1 MIGHYCGI
9 VRLHEDVHGPHTH
22 SGRLRGRRVVEQH
35 VSITAI
41 HLVAVVRDDCHGFGI
56 IVRLDEG
63 IHRQADRQTQR
74 KDGNGAACVITTMH
88 LVAVVRN
95 DK

>member
-1 MIGHYCGI
+1 MIGHYFGI
-9 VRLHEDVHGPHTH
+9 LRLQEDVHGPHTH

-41 HLVAVVRDDCHGFGI
+41 HLVAVVRNDCHDFGI

-63 IHRQADRQTQR
+63 VHPHADHQTQR
-74 KDGNGAACVITTMH
+74 KDGSGAACVYH
-88 LVAVVRN
+88 LLYTL
-95 DK
+95 